1 MVGATG
7 FGQHGDLRSSGAD
20 DAVVACGGR
29 AGDRSDGFAAST
41 AEEQRR
47 KFLPRLR
54 IRFACDTAALP
65 GMRQGSFKLIGR
77 STGQVHNVDVE
88 TPFSI
93 SVPGGVPRDAQCM
106 GCGYALFGNE
116 SGRCPECGREF
127 DPLDRKTFDR
137 GNSERADRLV
147 RQMLFWRN
155 VTACI
160 WCMAVVAGLVKWTP
174 GEIGLAVITL
184 MAGAVT
190 LYFQTRSAN
199 LMLGRV
205 EAVRYLAMAI
215 FLISIWLLGLIL
227 IPTLV
232 GIEVR
237 DRIRR
242 VG

>member
-1 MVGATG
+1 METSV
-7 FGQHGDLRSSGAD
+7 HD
-20 DAVVACGGR
+20 D
-29 AGDRSDGFAAST
+29 
-41 AEEQRR
+41 
-47 KFLPRLR
+47 
-54 IRFACDTAALP
+54 
-65 GMRQGSFKLIGR
+65 
-77 STGQVHNVDVE
+77 
-88 TPFSI
+88 
-93 SVPGGVPRDAQCM
+93 VPRDAQCM
-106 GCGYALFGNE
+106 CCGYALFGNE
-116 SGRCPECGREF
+116 SGRCPECGRGF

-147 RQMLFWRN
+147 RQLLLWRN
-155 VTACI
+155 ATAFI
-160 WCMAVVAGLVKWTP
+160 WCMVVVAGLVKWTP

-215 FLISIWLLGLIL
+215 FLLSIWLLGLIL

-237 DRIRR
+237 DRIKR